1 MIASTEHKLYQDT
14 IKKGK
19 GSILRS
25 IRNGKGG
32 GKGLIAGAI
41 VLLVFTLP
49 FSIIGLIADAGDVIS
64 ILISAPGLLL
74 LILGIVLRHKRN
86 STWLSYYQK
95 QSGFSESELQQADRE
110 LASPS
115 TTIATCRYPG
125 TMKDSYIAG
134 FFTEHYVVL
143 NGGIEPYI
151 WRLEDIIAAGFS
163 DSGDIWCMA
172 FLTVHDTE
180 TRGINCLI
188 TDTDKKPALAKDI
201 LQELSRRNPKILCGQ
216 EIVCEGSHYILER
229 DGAQLLRLYQEGRT
243 LETANRQQTL

>member
-1 MIASTEHKLYQDT
+1 MIASTEHKLYQNT
-14 IKKGK
+14 LKSGK
-19 GSILRS
+19 GSILKS
-25 IRNGKGG
+25 IRNCKGG

-49 FSIIGLIADAGDVIS
+49 IS
-64 ILISAPGLLL
+64 ILGLVTKADTIVPVLLSVPGLLL

-86 STWLSYYQK
+86 SSWISYYQK

-125 TMKDSYIAG
+125 TTKDSYIAG

-143 NGGIEPYI
+143 NGGIEPYL

-172 FLTVHDTE
+172 LLTVHDKE

-188 TDTDKKPALAKDI
+188 TDTNKKPPLAKEI

-216 EIVCEGSHYILER
+216 EIICEGRQYILER
-229 DGAQLLRLYQEGRT
+229 DGAQILRLYQEGRT
-243 LETANRQQTL
+243 LEPAK